1 MLAANLLTNEV
12 KNASGAEVEMNR
24 LETPGR
30 AAIFAQ
36 VGESPALQ
44 HRLKV
49 SHQETGTGIAKRRK
63 SMTRVDKTSIS
74 TVDSVTPVTTS
85 AVFYID
91 APVGA
96 LLTNA
101 EMKAVIAEL
110 TSFLATLGTNTFLY
124 DGTGTGA
131 AALLDGTL

>member
-12 KNASGAEVEMNR
+12 KNASGTEVEFNR

-49 SHQETGTGIAKRRK
+49 SHQETGTGTAKRRK

-74 TVDSVTPVTTS
+74 TVDSTTPVTTL